1 MVNSPFTQ
9 NTEIPLMPWLQLT
22 FYSTKDSAEALAD
35 LLSEAGAAAVTM
47 QDAADQPLYEP
58 PPGATPLWQLT
69 NVVGLFDE
77 GVDAEAIVA
86 GLRAQWSGEFP
97 DYRSETLA
105 DQDWE
110 RAWMDDFKPM
120 QFGRRL
126 WIVPSWHDAP
136 DADAVNILLDPG
148 LAFGTGTHPTT
159 RLCLEWLDAQD
170 LQGRTVIDYGCGS
183 GILALAAA
191 LLGAESVLGVDNDPQ
206 ALVATL
212 DNAARNGVSI
222 QVYLPKEAPQTPA
235 DILVANILAG
245 PLIELAPQ
253 LAALVKAGGAIAL
266 SGILPEQA
274 EAVSNAYSGWFEMQ
288 PPVEHDGWIRLEGNK
303 RA

>member
-1 MVNSPFTQ
+1 
-9 NTEIPLMPWLQLT
+9 MPWLQLT
-22 FYSTKDSAEALAD
+22 FYSTKEKAEALAD

-69 NVVGLFDE
+69 NVVGLFEESTD
-77 GVDAEAIVA
+77 GDSVVQQ
-86 GLRAQWSGEFP
+86 LQAQWQGEFP
-97 DYRSETLA
+97 DYRSEVLQ

-120 QFGRRL
+120 RFGERL
-126 WIVPSWHDAP
+126 WIVPSWHEPPEGDT
-136 DADAVNILLDPG
+136 VNILLDPG

-159 RLCLEWLDAQD
+159 RLCLEWLD
-170 LQGRTVIDYGCGS
+170 GHEIEGKTVIDYGCGS

-191 LLGAESVLGVDNDPQ
+191 LLGAASVIGVDNDPQ

-212 DNAARNGVSI
+212 DNAARNGVTI
-222 QVYLPKEAPQTPA
+222 RVYLPKEAPQEPV

-245 PLIELAPQ
+245 PLIELAPR
-253 LAALVKAGGAIAL
+253 LAALVREGGDITL

-274 EAVSNAYSGWFEMQ
+274 EGVASAYSEWFAMQ
-288 PPVEHDGWIRLEGNK
+288 LAVEHDGWIRLEGTK

>member
-1 MVNSPFTQ
+1 
-9 NTEIPLMPWLQLT
+9 MPWLQLT
-22 FYSTKDSAEALAD
+22 FYSTKQDAETLAD
-35 LLSEAGAAAVTM
+35 LISEAGAAAVTM

-69 NVVGLFDE
+69 NVVGLFDA
-77 GVDAEAIVA
+77 DFDSDAIVA
-86 GLRAQWSGEFP
+86 ELKAQWAGEFP
-97 DYRSETLA
+97 DYRSEMLE

-136 DADAVNILLDPG
+136 DRDAVNILLDPG

-159 RLCLEWLDAQD
+159 RLCLEWLDAHD
-170 LQGRTVIDYGCGS
+170 IEGRTVIDYGCGS

-191 LLGAESVLGVDNDPQ
+191 LLGASQVIGVDNDPQ

-212 DNAARNGVSI
+212 DNAQRNGVTI
-222 QVYLPKEAPQTPA
+222 QAYLPKEAPQEPA
-235 DILVANILAG
+235 DIMIANILAG
-245 PLIELAPQ
+245 PLIELAPR

-274 EAVSNAYSGWFEMQ
+274 NDVAKAYSEWFSMQ
-288 PPVEHDGWIRLEGNK
+288 PAVEHDGWIRLEGNK
-303 RA
+303 HA

>member
-1 MVNSPFTQ
+1 
-9 NTEIPLMPWLQLT
+9 MPWLQLT
-22 FYSTKDSAEALAD
+22 FYSTKEKAETLAD

-69 NVVGLFDE
+69 NVVGLFAEDAD
-77 GVDAEAIVA
+77 GVTIVQQ
-86 GLRAQWSGEFP
+86 LQAQWQGEFP
-97 DYRSETLA
+97 DYRSEMLE

-120 QFGRRL
+120 RFGERL
-126 WIVPSWHDAP
+126 WIVPSWHEPPAGDT
-136 DADAVNILLDPG
+136 VNILLDPG

-159 RLCLEWLDAQD
+159 RLCLEWLDGHEI
-170 LQGRTVIDYGCGS
+170 QGKTVIDYGCGS

-191 LLGAESVLGVDNDPQ
+191 LLGAESVIGVDNDPQ

-222 QVYLPKEAPQTPA
+222 RAYLPKEAPQVPV
-235 DILVANILAG
+235 DVLVANILAG
-245 PLIELAPQ
+245 PLIELAPR
-253 LAALVKAGGAIAL
+253 LASLVREGGAIAL

-274 EAVSNAYSGWFEMQ
+274 EAVSMAYSEWFAMQ
-288 PPVEHDGWIRLEGNK
+288 PPVEQDGWIRLEGI
-303 RA
+303 RQAL

>member
-1 MVNSPFTQ
+1 
-9 NTEIPLMPWLQLT
+9 MPWLQLT
-22 FYSTKDSAEALAD
+22 FYSTKENAETLAD

-69 NVVGLFDE
+69 NVVGLFAE
-77 GVDAEAIVA
+77 DAGSDAIVRQLK
-86 GLRAQWSGEFP
+86 GQWQGEFP
-97 DYRSETLA
+97 DYRSEILE

-120 QFGRRL
+120 RFGERL
-126 WIVPSWHDAP
+126 WIVPSWHEAP
-136 DADAVNILLDPG
+136 DGDAVNILLDPG

-159 RLCLEWLDAQD
+159 RLCLEWLDAHEIA
-170 LQGRTVIDYGCGS
+170 GKRVIDYGCGS

-191 LLGAESVLGVDNDPQ
+191 LLGAGSVIGVDNDPQ

-212 DNAARNGVSI
+212 DNASRNGVNI
-222 QVYLPKEAPQTPA
+222 QVYLPKEAPQEPVEV
-235 DILVANILAG
+235 LVANILAG
-245 PLIELAPQ
+245 PLIEMAPR
-253 LAALVKAGGAIAL
+253 LSALVLTGGKIAL

-274 EAVSNAYSGWFEMQ
+274 EAVSSAYSEWFAMQ
-288 PPVEHDGWIRLEGNK
+288 PPVEHDGWIRLEGIK

>member
-1 MVNSPFTQ
+1 
-9 NTEIPLMPWLQLT
+9 MPWLQLT
-22 FYSTKDSAEALAD
+22 FYSTKEKAEALAD

-58 PPGATPLWQLT
+58 PPGTTPLWQLT

-77 GVDAEAIVA
+77 SFDSDAVVA
-86 GLRAQWSGEFP
+86 ELKGQWPEELP
-97 DYRSETLA
+97 DYRSERLE

-120 QFGRRL
+120 RFGERL
-126 WIVPSWHDAP
+126 WIVPSWHEAP
-136 DADAVNILLDPG
+136 EGDAVNILLDPG

-159 RLCLEWLDAQD
+159 RLCLEWLDGHDIQEK
-170 LQGRTVIDYGCGS
+170 TVIDYGCGS

-191 LLGAESVLGVDNDPQ
+191 LLGAESVIGVDNDPQ

-212 DNAARNGVSI
+212 DNAQRNGVAI
-222 QVYLPKEAPQTPA
+222 QAYLPGEAPQAPA
-235 DILVANILAG
+235 DILIANILAG
-245 PLIELAPQ
+245 PLIELAPRF
-253 LAALVKAGGAIAL
+253 AALVKPGGAIAL

-274 EAVSNAYSGWFEMQ
+274 ADVSAAYESGFAMQ
-288 PPVEHDGWIRLEGNK
+288 PATEHDGWIRLEGS
-303 RA
+303 RHA

>member
-1 MVNSPFTQ
+1 
-9 NTEIPLMPWLQLT
+9 MPWLQLT
-22 FYSTKDSAEALAD
+22 FYSTKEKAETLAD

-69 NVVGLFDE
+69 NVVGLFAEDAD
-77 GVDAEAIVA
+77 GVTIAQQ
-86 GLRAQWSGEFP
+86 LQAQWQGEFP
-97 DYRSETLA
+97 DYRSEMLE

-120 QFGRRL
+120 RFGERL
-126 WIVPSWHDAP
+126 WIVPSWHEPPAGDT
-136 DADAVNILLDPG
+136 VNILLDPG

-159 RLCLEWLDAQD
+159 RLCLEWLDGHEI
-170 LQGRTVIDYGCGS
+170 QGKTVIDYGCGS

-191 LLGAESVLGVDNDPQ
+191 LLGAESVIGVDNDPQ

-222 QVYLPKEAPQTPA
+222 RAYLPKEAPQVPV
-235 DILVANILAG
+235 DVLVANILAG
-245 PLIELAPQ
+245 PLIELAPR
-253 LAALVKAGGAIAL
+253 LASLVREGGAIAL

-274 EAVSNAYSGWFEMQ
+274 EAVSMAYSEWFAMQ
-288 PPVEHDGWIRLEGNK
+288 PPVEQDCWIRLEGI
-303 RA
+303 RQAL